1 MKILCAGLNYAEH
14 NKELGDALLEKEP
27 VIFLKPESALLRA
40 GLPFFVPDWAERFDY
55 EAEVAVRICRLGKDI
70 EERFAHRYYDAL
82 TVGIDFTARDLEHR
96 LRAKSLPWTLCKSFD
111 QSAAVG
117 LWVPVEGLGDV
128 QDLHFRLAKNGQ
140 TVQQGWT
147 GDMVHGIDRLVA
159 FCSRFF
165 TLKHGDILFTGTPA
179 GIGPVAEGDV
189 LEGWLD
195 EVKVLQVRVK

>member
-140 TVQQGWT
+140 MVQQGWT